1 MRRNAAFNHKH
12 LARRKRRAVIAASG
26 LLRPFFFIVTAIIAA
41 GIGAAIIKA
50 YQGELA
56 SIWAPQIA
64 IETPEFRA
72 INAPHDDIC
81 DNVFDNY
88 NFNGT
93 KNIKGFS
100 ESSIINNDCVFRQMG
115 NGLDLGD

>member
-1 MRRNAAFNHKH
+1 VRHNATFNHKH
-12 LARRKRRAVIAASG
+12 SARRKKRVVIAASG
-26 LLRPFFFIVTAIIAA
+26 LLHSFLFIVTATIAA

-50 YQGELA
+50 YQSELA

-64 IETPEFRA
+64 IETPAFRA
-72 INAPHDDIC
+72 INTPHDDIC

-88 NFNGT
+88 NLSGT

-100 ESSIINNDCVFRQMG
+100 ESSTMNNDCVFRQMG
-115 NGLDLGD
+115 NGVDLND